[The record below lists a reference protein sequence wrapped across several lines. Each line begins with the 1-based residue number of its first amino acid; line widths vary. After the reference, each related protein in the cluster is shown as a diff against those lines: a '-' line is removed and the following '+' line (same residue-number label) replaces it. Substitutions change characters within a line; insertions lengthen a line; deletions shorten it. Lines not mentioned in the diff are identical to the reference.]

1 MLRDHPPPRNLPD
14 PAAFSPRKIQRR
26 PPMKGI
32 IAWLL
37 GVPIVVII
45 LLYVFNIF

>member
-1 MLRDHPPPRNLPD
+1 MKETN
-14 PAAFSPRKIQRR
+14 RKESD
-26 PPMKGI
+26 MKGI

>member
-1 MLRDHPPPRNLPD
+1 MSGGRRA
-14 PAAFSPRKIQRR
+14 PASR
-26 PPMKGI
+26 PETHETHETIAPEEAMKGI
-32 IAWLL
+32 VAWLM